1 MSGAGYK
8 TAPVEDS
15 ISKVNDELAVGADLK
30 FQRRWWFFERCV
42 WVLFLLIVIADLLGC
57 FGRGY
62 FSHAAQKG
70 PAGVMDIQ
78 YERIERFSTPS
89 ILTVHF
95 GPNAVRDGQIKL
107 WASGSLVKP
116 LGNQRVIPAPSSSVL
131 ENGGV
136 LYTFPASPHPS
147 SVEFALEPATFG
159 AFPLTLQVPGTDA
172 VNLKI
177 YVMP

>member
-1 MSGAGYK
+1 MNAATS
-8 TAPVEDS
+8 PVKDS

-30 FQRRWWFFERCV
+30 FQRRWWIFERSV
-42 WVLFLLIVIADLLGC
+42 WVVFSLIVIADLLGC

-62 FSHAAQKG
+62 FSHAEIKG
-70 PAGVMDIQ
+70 PVCDIQ

-89 ILTVHF
+89 ILTIHF
-95 GPNAVRDGQIKL
+95 GPEAVHDGRIKL

-116 LGNQRVIPAPSSSVL
+116 LGNQRVIPQPSSSVL

-136 LYTFPASPHPS
+136 LYTFDASSHPS

-159 AFPLTLQVPGTDA
+159 AFPLTLQVPGTDP
-172 VNLKI
+172 VQLKI